1 MIHSKADLVEYLAA
15 DSKNYQRR
23 NSLLQRLRLHFSP
36 SPISDQTYV
45 WKYIKAM
52 RYCEYAVSFQDTVWG
67 KIKKAYYSR
76 RLLKYAYKTGFQI
89 PPCVFGKG
97 LTIWHWGMIIINSE
111 TKIGE
116 KCVIH
121 PNVIIGKRK
130 TNGKA
135 PIIGNNAY
143 ICGGARVL
151 GDIVIG
157 DNVTIAPNT
166 VVFKDVPSNCV
177 VAGNPAI
184 IIKKNGTKV
193 HIPL

>member
-1 MIHSKADLVEYLAA
+1 MIKSKTELTEYLIA
-15 DSKNYQRR
+15 DSKNYRK
-23 NSLLQRLRLHFSP
+23 SGFLQKLRQYLFP
-36 SPISDQTYV
+36 SPISDQTYI
-45 WKYIKAM
+45 WKYIKTM
-52 RYCEYAVSFQDTVWG
+52 RVCEYVMYHQNTILC
-67 KIKKAYYSR
+67 KIKKVYYSR
-76 RLLKYAYKTGFQI
+76 QLLKYAYKTGFQI

-97 LTIWHWGMIIINSE
+97 LTIWHWGMIIINSD

-116 KCVIH
+116 NCVIH

-135 PIIGNNAY
+135 PIIGDNSY

-151 GDIVIG
+151 GGIIIG

-184 IIKKNGTKV
+184 IIKKNGEKV